1 MGKKKTFDSNEV
13 LLQVGQLFITNG
25 YNGTSI
31 GDIVEETGLLRGS
44 LYATFGSK
52 QGMFT
57 SALKLSLERDDER
70 LKWGLLIVAMLEVT
84 PRNHQVFEIVQNW
97 YRHQSSTNV
106 ATNIGTELLKHS
118 GILGGEK

>member
-1 MGKKKTFDSNEV
+1 MGKRKTFDPDEV

-31 GDIVEETGLLRGS
+31 GDIVEATGLLRGS

-52 QGMFT
+52 QGMFIA
-57 SALKLSLERDDER
+57 ALKLSLERDDEH

-84 PRNHQVFEIVQNW
+84 PRNRQVFEIVQNW
-97 YRHQSSTNV
+97 YQAQPSTEI
-106 ATNIGTELLKHS
+106 ATNIGTELIKHS
-118 GILGGEK
+118 GILGGEA